1 MKSGEGKLIMRL
13 RQELSFIIRRLIHRR
28 RAERELDEEI
38 RAHLEM
44 ETERNIADGMSPEDA
59 RLAARRSFGSVA
71 LAKEDSRAMWGLAS
85 LEILW
90 QDLRYGARML
100 LKHKGFTLIAILT
113 LALGIGANTAV
124 FSVINAV
131 LIRSLPFAEADQL
144 VMIWETQPDVRGP
157 VGAYPN
163 FQDWR
168 AQAQS
173 FQGMAAFSN
182 KRYGKAEL
190 TGQGETVEAQG
201 MLISY
206 DLFPLLGLKPI
217 LGRNFLLEEEQPTNN
232 RVVILSQSL
241 WRRGFANDPGVVG
254 KSIQLDGASFTVV
267 GVMGEQYPLETDFW
281 LPLSHLSQID
291 LTSRRHHSVQAIGR
305 LKPGV
310 TIEQARKEMETIAE
324 RLRQLYPATNKNK
337 GVELTPMR
345 HHLAGNLRPIVLLVF
360 AAVALILLIAC
371 ANVSNLLLSQSAG
384 RQREMAIRAAIGAG
398 RGRLVRQLLVE
409 SLLLALLGG
418 VAGLA
423 LASLSIP
430 VLRSGLLGI
439 VTGKI
444 PGLETIGVDWGT
456 LAFTFGVSL
465 LTGVLF
471 GALPALQ
478 ISRIDLNQTLK
489 EGGKGSAG
497 AGRRNLSRTLVMIEV
512 ALAVIV
518 LVGAGLLV
526 RSMNKLLQVDPG
538 FRADHLLSLKIELS
552 QSRYQRDEQVRDF
565 YQRLTPRI
573 QALPGVE
580 QVGVIDRA
588 LFAPSFRISRFV
600 AEGQQPEPGKEPITQ
615 MRRAGHRFFEMMG
628 IARRGGR
635 LFDEKDDIE
644 DNKVII
650 NETMARSFF
659 PNQDPVGKRIF
670 MHFGSGDPTPVLIIG
685 VVADIK
691 DLGLDAPVEPT
702 IYWPGVGGEA
712 VLLARTNVDP
722 LSLAAAVRQ
731 AVLSIDPALPLQQ
744 ARSVEEIVDASLA
757 RRRFTLN
764 LLGVSALLALL
775 LAAVGIY
782 GVVAYSV
789 TRRAQEIGIRVAL
802 GAQAKDV
809 LNLIIGRGIAPVLLG
824 LAFGLAGAFALS
836 RSLTRLTADLLFEVR
851 ATDPAT
857 FTAIALLLLVVA
869 LLACYLPARRG
880 TKVDPLTAL
889 KHE

>member
-1 MKSGEGKLIMRL
+1 MRWK
-13 RQELSFIIRRLIHRR
+13 QELSFIIRSLIHRR
-28 RAERELDEEI
+28 RVERELDEEI

-44 ETERNIADGMSPEDA
+44 EIERNIADGMSPEDA

-71 LAKEDSRAMWGLAS
+71 VAKEDSRAVWGLRS

-100 LKHKGFTLIAILT
+100 LKRKSFTAVATLT
-113 LALGIGANTAV
+113 LALGIGANSAV

-131 LIRSLPFAEADQL
+131 LLRSLPFAEADRL
-144 VMIWETQPDVRGP
+144 VMIWETHPDIRGP
-157 VGAYPN
+157 VGTYPD
-163 FQDWR
+163 FLDWR
-168 AQAQS
+168 SQAQS
-173 FQGMAAFSN
+173 FEGMAAFSN
-182 KRYGKAEL
+182 KRYRKAEL
-190 TGQGETVEAQG
+190 TGYSETVEAQG
-201 MLISY
+201 MLVSQ

-217 LGRNFLLEEEQPTNN
+217 LGRNFLPEEEQPVNN
-232 RVVILSQSL
+232 RVVVLSHAL
-241 WRRGFANDPGVVG
+241 WRRGFGNDPGIVG
-254 KSIQLDGASFTVV
+254 KSVQLNGSNFTVI

-281 LPLSHLSQID
+281 LPLSHLHHID
-291 LTSRRHHSVQAIGR
+291 LTDRRYHSVRAIGR

-310 TIEQARKEMETIAE
+310 TIEQARKEMEAIAE
-324 RLRQLYPATNKNK
+324 RHRQLYPATNKNI

-345 HHLAGNLRPIVLLVF
+345 HQLAGDLRPIVLLVF

-371 ANVSNLLLSQSAG
+371 ANVSNLLLAQSAG

-418 VAGLA
+418 SAGLA
-423 LASLSIP
+423 LATWGIP

-439 VTGKI
+439 VTEKI
-444 PGLETIGVDWGT
+444 PGLETIGVDWST

-489 EGGKGSAG
+489 DGGKGAAG
-497 AGRRNLSRTLVMIEV
+497 VGRRNLSRALVTAEV

-526 RSMNKLLQVDPG
+526 RSFQKLLQVDPG
-538 FRADHLLSLKIELS
+538 FRADHLLGLKIELS
-552 QSRYQRDEQVRDF
+552 QSRYQSDEQIRNF
-565 YQRLTPRI
+565 YQLLGARV

-580 QVGVIDRA
+580 QSALIDRFP
-588 LFAPSFRISRFV
+588 FAPSFHISKFV
-600 AEGQQPEPGKEPITQ
+600 AEGQRPEPGKEPITQ
-615 MRRAGHRFFEMMG
+615 MRGVDHRFFEMMR
-628 IARRGGR
+628 IPLIRGR
-635 LFDEKDDIE
+635 LFDEKYVASKWTSDAYDTE
-644 DNKVII
+644 VVI
-650 NETMARSFF
+650 NEAMALRFF

-670 MHFGSGDPTPVLIIG
+670 MHWGADNPPAFLVIG
-685 VVADIK
+685 VVAGIK

-702 IYWPGVGGEA
+702 IYWPGVGREA

-722 LSLAAAVRQ
+722 LSLASAVRQ
-731 AVLSIDPALPLQQ
+731 AVLSIDPTLPLKQPG
-744 ARSVEEIVDASLA
+744 SVEQVLDASLYG
-757 RRRFTLN
+757 RRFTLN
-764 LLGVSALLALL
+764 LLSVSALLALL

-789 TRRAQEIGIRVAL
+789 AQRAHEIGIRMAL
-802 GAQAKDV
+802 GAQASDV
-809 LNLIIGRGIAPVLLG
+809 HKLIIGRGIAPVLLG
-824 LAFGLAGAFALS
+824 LALGLAAAFALS
-836 RSLTRLTADLLFEVR
+836 QLLTRLTAGLLFEVR
-851 ATDPAT
+851 VTDPAT
-857 FTAIALLLLVVA
+857 FTATALLLVVVA

-880 TKVDPLTAL
+880 TKVDPLAAL